1 MQNFLNNFCNT
12 GHRRNDQARDPE
24 GSRFACRTDRQNLG
38 SELFLERYW
47 AFKFKYFDLYSIHSL
62 IFAVILAVFVSVA
75 WVVLGGMVI
84 AFAMSSLIVPF
95 ITNLATKKH
104 VFDRPDEIGQL
115 GRRKVHD
122 VPVPRFGGLGFF
134 SAFMVTYIFFTPRSN
149 LDLAVLIA
157 SGSFALGALDDF
169 MGLSAKLRLIVQFLL
184 ALIAC
189 WALQLDI
196 LELRLAGSI
205 ALPMSQYLSILFG
218 VFVIVGAINAFN
230 MIDGLDG
237 LATICGMISILGLS
251 SLIIERTGDV
261 GLFVFFAGPLIG
273 TLLGF
278 LRSNIHPAE
287 IFMGDG
293 GSNWLGFIVGV
304 LFLIYLSPQP
314 AFFSKDVTLP
324 IGFAAGSNSAPYLL
338 LAILCV
344 AVPVVDAATV
354 ITARSVRRQNPMCA
368 DRRHLH
374 HKLLDVGFGHSAVVS
389 ILTVVSAFFASV
401 ALSISFFGNREI
413 AFFIGISLLAVF
425 IIAAVTTANDLLP
438 DRSYIGRLFKVKVEK
453 SIETQGFSIR
463 LNKMLRSRL
472 NFLVIATADVV
483 SVLGGLYLAFLLR
496 LDFLISENFLGVF
509 KRIAPLGV
517 VSYIIV
523 SLAVRQYHQI
533 YRYATLGSILQ
544 LFRTHFLSL
553 ILFSGLIYFS
563 GVGPYLPKSIVMM
576 QFVLTLMISSFV
588 RFIPRMVRA
597 SSYLIPADHVRPR
610 CLVYGAGAAGELLA
624 RHSRN
629 DRNFPYH
636 IVGFVDDDSIKV
648 GRFLHGYRI
657 LGKGT
662 DLSEICSRYSV
673 EKVLVAMHS
682 LDGIAMRRVVNYC
695 QSAGVTPMLVPDLGK
710 SIDPKSIV
718 ARPVDVKD
726 LLQRTPKATNKPLI
740 EGHLVDQV
748 VLVTGAGGS
757 IGSEICRQILEFKPK
772 KLLLLDA
779 SEFNLYS
786 IHTEIVDSGINPDI
800 VIPLLGSVADQR
812 FIENVFKTYR
822 PNYVF
827 HAAAYKHVHLVEM
840 NQSEA
845 IINNVLGTKI
855 VASTASRYKTKR
867 FLLIS
872 TDKAVRPTSVMGASK
887 RCCELIVQCLQ
898 SKPDNETCFG
908 AVRFGN
914 VLGSSGSVVPRFM
927 EQIKNGGPV
936 TVTHPDV
943 TRYFMLISEAVAL
956 VLQSI
961 VMAKGGEIF
970 VLNMGQAIKIYDMAV
985 QIIRLAGREP
995 GRDIEIVFSGLKP
1008 GEKLFEELLLEG
1020 HESRTDHDD
1029 VFELVGGIKDSSS
1042 VMAKIDFMIEAVT
1055 KGRTIEAVHAMWSM
1069 AKHGNETQ
1077 SMKLSP
1083 EVDPHAPVN

>member
-1 MQNFLNNFCNT
+1 MNSAWL
-12 GHRRNDQARDPE
+12 
-24 GSRFACRTDRQNLG
+24 
-38 SELFLERYW
+38 
-47 AFKFKYFDLYSIHSL
+47 
-62 IFAVILAVFVSVA
+62 VF
-75 WVVLGGMVI
+75 GGMVV
-84 AFAMSSLIVPF
+84 AFCVSGALVPLI
-95 ITNLATKKH
+95 TRLATKKH
-104 VFDRPDEIGQL
+104 FFDRPDDSQAQD
-115 GRRKVHD
+115 RRKFHD

-134 SAFMVTYIFFTPRSN
+134 LAFMITYGLSAPHSL
-149 LDLAVLIA
+149 LDIAVVSA
-157 SGSFALGALDDF
+157 SGAFILGFIDDLR
-169 MGLSAKLRLIVQFLL
+169 GLSAKIRLFVQLIL
-184 ALIAC
+184 AALVC
-189 WALQLDI
+189 W
-196 LELRLAGSI
+196 R
-205 ALPMSQYLSILFG
+205 MNLSISELYLPNQFIVHFSPVWGVVFG

-251 SLIIERTGDV
+251 ALIIDRTGDA
-261 GLFVFFAGPLIG
+261 GLFIFFAGPIIG
-273 TLLGF
+273 SLLGF

-293 GSNWLGFIVGV
+293 GSNWIGFIVGI
-304 LFLIYLSPQP
+304 LFLTYLTPHSGFYPQ
-314 AFFSKDVTLP
+314 AMTSLP
-324 IGFAAGSNSAPYLL
+324 HLGVASRSNPSLV

-344 AVPVVDAATV
+344 AVPIVDAATV
-354 ITARSVRRQNPMCA
+354 ITARSLRRQNPMQA
-368 DRRHLH
+368 DRRHIH
-374 HKLLDVGFGHSAVVS
+374 HKLLEFGFGHGAVVS
-389 ILTVVSAFFASV
+389 ILTVASAFFATAAV
-401 ALSISFFGNREI
+401 VISFLGNQSGSALI
-413 AFFIGISLLAVF
+413 GLIILSSFICLAGLM
-425 IIAAVTTANDLLP
+425 ANDALP
-438 DRSYIGRLFKVKVEK
+438 ERSYVTSLFKNDS
-453 SIETQGFSIR
+453 SIT
-463 LNKMLRSRL
+463 NKASLRINKTLMSRL
-472 NFLVIATADVV
+472 NFLVIAIADVF
-483 SVLGGLYLAFLLR
+483 SVVGGLYFAFLLR
-496 LDFLISENFLGVF
+496 LDFLISPDFFQIF
-509 KRIAPLGV
+509 KRVAPLGV
-517 VSYIIV
+517 VSYFLV

-533 YRYATLGSILQ
+533 YRFATLGSVLQ
-544 LFRTHFLSL
+544 LFRTHFLAL

-563 GVGPYLPKSIVMM
+563 GIGPYLPKSIVLM
-576 QFVLTLMISSFV
+576 QFVLTLMIASFV

-597 SSYLIPADHVRPR
+597 SSYLMPSDRTRPR

-629 DRNFPYH
+629 DPNFPYN
-636 IVGFVDDDSIKV
+636 IVGFIDDDSLKV

-657 LGKGT
+657 LGKGADLGEIT
-662 DLSEICSRYSV
+662 DRYSI

-682 LDGIAMRRVVNYC
+682 LDGISLQRVVVHC
-695 QSAGVTPMLVPDLGK
+695 QEAGVTPMLVPNLGK
-710 SIDPKSIV
+710 SIDPKSLV

-726 LLQRTPKATNKPLI
+726 LLHRTPKATNRPLI
-740 EGHLVDQV
+740 EGQIVGQT

-757 IGSEICRQILEFKPK
+757 IGSEICRQILQFKPK
-772 KLLLLDA
+772 KLLILDA

-786 IHTEIVDSGINPDI
+786 IHTEILDSG
-800 VIPLLGSVADQR
+800 VSHEVVTPLLGSVTDSR
-812 FIENVFKTYR
+812 FIDTVFKSHK

-855 VASTASRYKTKR
+855 LASTAIRHKTKR

-887 RCCELIVQCLQ
+887 RCCELIVQCFQ
-898 SKPDNETCFG
+898 TRSDNETCFG

-970 VLNMGQAIKIYDMAV
+970 VLNMGQAIKIYDMAT
-985 QIIRLAGREP
+985 QLIRLAGREP

-1029 VFELVGGIKDSSS
+1029 VFELIGGIKDSAS
-1042 VMAKIDFMIEAVT
+1042 VLAKIDFMIEAAT
-1055 KGRTIEAVHAMWSM
+1055 DGRMIEAVHFMWSL
-1069 AKHGNETQ
+1069 AKHGNE
-1077 SMKLSP
+1077 SHSVKLYP
-1083 EVDPHAPVN
+1083 QVDPHAPVN

>member
-1 MQNFLNNFCNT
+1 VNSAL
-12 GHRRNDQARDPE
+12 
-24 GSRFACRTDRQNLG
+24 L
-38 SELFLERYW
+38 
-47 AFKFKYFDLYSIHSL
+47 
-62 IFAVILAVFVSVA
+62 VF
-75 WVVLGGMVI
+75 GGMVV
-84 AFAMSSLIVPF
+84 AFCISGFFVPLI
-95 ITNLATKKH
+95 TRLATKKH
-104 VFDRPDEIGQL
+104 FFDRPDDSQASD
-115 GRRKVHD
+115 RRKFHD

-134 SAFMVTYIFFTPRSN
+134 LAFLITYGILAPRSP
-149 LDLAVLIA
+149 LDISVLSA
-157 SGSFALGALDDF
+157 SGAFILGFIDDLK
-169 MGLSAKLRLIVQFLL
+169 GLSAKLRLFVQLFL
-184 ALIAC
+184 AFFVC
-189 WALQLDI
+189 WRMNLWVSDLYLPNQLGI
-196 LELRLAGSI
+196 HISPAFGVI
-205 ALPMSQYLSILFG
+205 FG

-251 SLIIERTGDV
+251 ALIIDRTGDV
-261 GLFVFFAGPLIG
+261 GLFIFFSGPIIG
-273 TLLGF
+273 SLLGF

-293 GSNWLGFIVGV
+293 GSNWIGFIVGI
-304 LFLIYLSPQP
+304 LFLTYLAPHTGFYSHPMTSLPYVGLASGASP
-314 AFFSKDVTLP
+314 SLV
-324 IGFAAGSNSAPYLL
+324 

-344 AVPVVDAATV
+344 AVPIVDAASV
-354 ITARSVRRQNPMCA
+354 ITARIIRRHNPMKA
-368 DRRHLH
+368 DRRHIH
-374 HKLLDVGFGHSAVVS
+374 HKLLEFGFGHSAVVS
-389 ILTVVSAFFASV
+389 ILTVLSAFFASV
-401 ALSISFFGNREI
+401 AVAISFFGNQSWPALI
-413 AFFIGISLLAVF
+413 GFILLSSF
-425 IIAAVTTANDLLP
+425 ICVAGLMANDVLP
-438 DRSYIGRLFKVKVEK
+438 ERRGFTNFFKKDVIRASKFSY
-453 SIETQGFSIR
+453 QM
-463 LNKMLRSRL
+463 NKAWMSRL
-472 NFLVIATADVV
+472 NFLIIAAADVL
-483 SVLGGLYLAFLLR
+483 SVVGGLYLSFLLR
-496 LDFLISENFLGVF
+496 LDFLISADFFVVF
-509 KRIAPLGV
+509 KKVVPLAV
-517 VSYIIV
+517 VSYLLISI
-523 SLAVRQYHQI
+523 AVRQYQQI
-533 YRYATLGSILQ
+533 YRFATLGSVLQ
-544 LFRTHFLSL
+544 LFRTQFLAL
-553 ILFSGLIYFS
+553 ILLSGLIYF
-563 GVGPYLPKSIVMM
+563 GGLGPYLPKSIVLM
-576 QFVLTLMISSFV
+576 QFVLTLMIASFV

-597 SSYLIPADHVRPR
+597 SSYLIPADRTRPR
-610 CLVYGAGAAGELLA
+610 ALVYGAGAAGELLA

-629 DRNFPYH
+629 DPSFPYN
-636 IVGFVDDDSIKV
+636 IAGFIDDDLGKI
-648 GRFLHGYRI
+648 GRFLHGFRI
-657 LGKGT
+657 LGKGA
-662 DLSEICSRYSV
+662 DLVEITARYNI
-673 EKVLVAMHS
+673 ENVLVAMHS
-682 LDGIAMRRVVNYC
+682 LDGVALRKVVNHC
-695 QSAGVTPMLVPDLGK
+695 QEAGVTPMLVPDLGK
-710 SIDPKSIV
+710 SIDPKSLV
-718 ARPVDVKD
+718 VRPVDVKD
-726 LLQRTPKATNKPLI
+726 LLQRTPKATNRALI
-740 EGHLVDQV
+740 EGHIVGQI

-757 IGSEICRQILEFKPK
+757 IGSEICRQILQFKPK
-772 KLLLLDA
+772 KLLLVDA

-786 IHTEIVDSGINPDI
+786 IHTEILDSGVSAD
-800 VIPLLGSVADQR
+800 VVTPLLGSVTDAR
-812 FIENVFKTYR
+812 FIDTIFKTHK

-855 VASTASRYKTKR
+855 LASAAVRHKTKK

-887 RCCELIVQCLQ
+887 RCCELIVQCFQ
-898 SKPDNETCFG
+898 TRSDNETCFG

-1042 VMAKIDFMIEAVT
+1042 VMAKIDFMIEAAT

-1083 EVDPHAPVN
+1083 EVDHHAPVN